1 MLLIHKLFKKHSLH
15 SLASKLL
22 VVATACV
29 FLVCK
34 VRYMPILLETAAKAM
49 FIVEKKLLTG
59 GSNVATARFPGEMTS
74 MMAAGGGPRHG
85 MIAAA
90 PDFTEQRKHF
100 YMS

>member
-15 SLASKLL
+15 SLTSKLL

-34 VRYMPILLETAAKAM
+34 VRYMPICLETAATAM

-59 GSNVATARFPGEMTS
+59 GSYVAAARFPGEMIS
-74 MMAAGGGPRHG
+74 LMATHGPRRG
-85 MIAAA
+85 MIAA